1 MRVRRAWRRI
11 PISSIPC
18 LVRGRDAAYR
28 VSVPWSRSLAPSS
41 RLTEEAIVTT
51 NRVASTFVLSVV
63 LFAGPSLALSQA
75 GGMAGMRGMDM
86 GHEIVIPKGALYTK
100 ADVEFMQG
108 MIAHHAQAIVMS
120 RMAESHGANPQVLK
134 LSKKIDQSQ
143 IPEIRIMQLWLE
155 RNKQFAPDTS
165 SWHNVMMAGMLTT
178 AQLKEL
184 DTANGVAFDRAYL
197 RLMIQH
203 HAGALKMVDDLFNT
217 PLAGQEV
224 DVNVFANDVV
234 TAQTTEIG
242 IMQRLLNQLAAKPA
256 K

>member
-1 MRVRRAWRRI
+1 MTTKRI
-11 PISSIPC
+11 ART
-18 LVRGRDAAYR
+18 L
-28 VSVPWSRSLAPSS
+28 
-41 RLTEEAIVTT
+41 
-51 NRVASTFVLSVV
+51 VLSIA
-63 LFAGPSLALSQA
+63 LIGGPSLALSQR
-75 GGMAGMRGMDM
+75 GGMEGMKGMDM

-108 MIAHHAQAIVMS
+108 MIAHHSQAIVMS

-134 LSKKIDQSQ
+134 LSNKIDQSQ
-143 IPEIRIMQLWLE
+143 VPEIRIMQAWLR

-165 SWHNVMMAGMLTT
+165 SWHDVMMAGMLTA

-184 DTANGVAFDRAYL
+184 DSGKGVDFDRAYL

-203 HAGALKMVDDLFNT
+203 HAGALKMVDDLFNA

-234 TAQTTEIG
+234 TAQTIEIG
-242 IMQRLLNQLAAKPA
+242 IMQKLLTELPA

>member
-1 MRVRRAWRRI
+1 VKTKH
-11 PISSIPC
+11 
-18 LVRGRDAAYR
+18 
-28 VSVPWSRSLAPSS
+28 LAGA
-41 RLTEEAIVTT
+41 L
-51 NRVASTFVLSVV
+51 VLSAA
-63 LFAGPSLALSQA
+63 LLGGPSLARAQA
-75 GGMAGMRGMDM
+75 DTAGMSGMDHMNM
-86 GHEIVIPKGALYTK
+86 GHEIVIPKGVLYTK

-120 RMAESHGANPQVLK
+120 RMAESHNANPQVLK
-134 LSKKIDQSQ
+134 LSNKIDQSQ
-143 IPEIRIMQLWLE
+143 VPEIRIMQNWLT

-165 SWHNVMMAGMLTT
+165 SWHNVTMAGMLTA
-178 AQLKEL
+178 AQLAEL
-184 DTANGVAFDRAYL
+184 DAAKGVDFDRAYL

-203 HAGALKMVDDLFNT
+203 HAGALKMVDDLFNA

-242 IMQRLLNQLAAKPA
+242 IMQRLLTQLPA

>member
-1 MRVRRAWRRI
+1 
-11 PISSIPC
+11 
-18 LVRGRDAAYR
+18 
-28 VSVPWSRSLAPSS
+28 
-41 RLTEEAIVTT
+41 VTT
-51 NRVASTFVLSVV
+51 KRVASTLVLSIV
-63 LFAGPSLALSQA
+63 LLGGPSLALSQR
-75 GGMAGMRGMDM
+75 GGMPGMPGMDM

-108 MIAHHAQAIVMS
+108 MIAHHSQAIVMS

-134 LSKKIDQSQ
+134 LSNKIDQSQ
-143 IPEIRIMQLWLE
+143 VPEIRIMQSWLT

-165 SWHNVMMAGMLTT
+165 SWHHMMMAGMLTP
-178 AQLKEL
+178 AQLEEL
-184 DTANGVAFDRAYL
+184 DAAKGVEFDRAYL

-203 HAGALKMVDDLFNT
+203 HAGALKMVDDLFNA

-242 IMQRLLNQLAAKPA
+242 IMQRLLAQLPA

>member
-1 MRVRRAWRRI
+1 
-11 PISSIPC
+11 
-18 LVRGRDAAYR
+18 
-28 VSVPWSRSLAPSS
+28 
-41 RLTEEAIVTT
+41 VTT
-51 NRVASTFVLSVV
+51 KRVASTLALSV
-63 LFAGPSLALSQA
+63 LIGGPSLALSQ
-75 GGMAGMRGMDM
+75 GGSMPGMKGMDM

-120 RMAESHGANPQVLK
+120 RMAASHGANPQVLK
-134 LSKKIDQSQ
+134 LSNKIDQSQ
-143 IPEIRIMQLWLE
+143 IPEIRIMQLWLK
-155 RNKQFAPDTS
+155 RNNQFAPDTS
-165 SWHNVMMAGMLTT
+165 SWHNVMMAGMLTA

-184 DTANGVAFDRAYL
+184 DAAKGVAFDRAYL

-234 TAQTTEIG
+234 TVQTAEIG
-242 IMQRLLNQLAAKPA
+242 IMQRLLTQLPSK
-256 K
+256 

>member
-1 MRVRRAWRRI
+1 MK
-11 PISSIPC
+11 
-18 LVRGRDAAYR
+18 
-28 VSVPWSRSLAPSS
+28 
-41 RLTEEAIVTT
+41 
-51 NRVASTFVLSVV
+51 
-63 LFAGPSLALSQA
+63 
-75 GGMAGMRGMDM
+75 GMDM

-108 MIAHHAQAIVMS
+108 MIAHHSQAIVMS

-134 LSKKIDQSQ
+134 LSNKIDQSQ
-143 IPEIRIMQLWLE
+143 VPEIRIMQAWLR

-165 SWHNVMMAGMLTT
+165 SWHDMMMAGMLTT

-184 DTANGVAFDRAYL
+184 DAGKGVDFDRAYL

-203 HAGALKMVDDLFNT
+203 HAGALKMVDDLFNS

-234 TAQTTEIG
+234 TAQTVEIG
-242 IMQRLLNQLAAKPA
+242 IMQRLLTQLPA